1 MAKFDPAEAQAI
13 IDEYNQKLA
22 DGIPIDADLAKAMK
36 DASTGIKNYTDN
48 LKNSLDQLKGSALKM
63 GSALIK
69 GESGLSV
76 YNDTVEAGGQALGD
90 FAQKVPIVGDALK
103 KAANA
108 AAKAVTIINKQADAL
123 FQNYQDI
130 SRSGLVIG
138 MSDTFKN
145 LESAGYTVAEIKEF
159 GTLMKENAT
168 TLATFGGTAAQG
180 AKQFADVAETIKNSD
195 LETNFMRMGMTV
207 NDINSG
213 VTNYIKIQQLSGS
226 TRTQTNNELVESAK
240 DFIMEQDRLTK
251 LTGLNAE
258 QQNKVYEHALAQE
271 QFNAKTQ
278 ELQQRADA
286 GDESAKAE
294 IKRNKEIIEFAF
306 AKGGQHM
313 ADDASQFLAGAVNS
327 PGYQRFQRGL
337 PKAAESITTG
347 VMNAGVIQ
355 KQMVEG
361 AKDTAGEQSMLG
373 TVGKFSKTYGDMHEY
388 AKMAA
393 GTVRDVTKSQ
403 ETITAQQQDQID
415 AVDSQTGSQV
425 KLRQS
430 QRDTTQSLDKLTNLG
445 VKPVTAGFKALTSI
459 AQQIIGTAGQ
469 VAGKEGQIGG
479 GSTLL
484 QKVGIGGTPSGSAPS
499 APTSAPS
506 APSSAGVAT
515 TGTSAAPVSAPTTAP
530 SAPVSAPSPAS
541 AATPGASAAP
551 TLIEKAKDIITG
563 AASAG
568 ASAASGVVSA
578 AGGTLVAGMDAV
590 KQMIIKHEGL
600 RTRPYQDSL
609 GLWTV
614 GVGHLIGDGKSL
626 PSDMNREFS
635 QKEVMDMF
643 EQDFAKHYSIAQ
655 RTPGWDK
662 ANEAGKGAMI
672 DLAFNMGQWWNKF
685 PNTAK
690 ALAAGDFSG
699 AAAGL
704 RDSKWFQQ
712 VGNRGKEITSLMAQ
726 AGSGGGKMQSAANG
740 GVLSGPKGGYTA
752 MLHGSEAV
760 VPLPDGRTIP
770 VQNMGAEDDSFEI
783 SKLTT
788 MKIAKL
794 EQLINGMQKH
804 SDTSRKIL
812 QRQS

>member
-1 MAKFDPAEAQAI
+1 MAKFDPSEAQAI

-22 DGIPIDADLAKAMK
+22 DGIPIDADLTKAMK

-76 YNDTVEAGGQALGD
+76 YNDTVEAGGQALGN

-108 AAKAVTIINKQADAL
+108 AAKAITIINKQADAL
-123 FQNYQDI
+123 FQNYQSI
-130 SRSGLVIG
+130 SRSGLVTG

-145 LESAGYTVAEIKEF
+145 LESAGYTVAEIKEY
-159 GTLMKENAT
+159 GTLMEKNAT

-180 AKQFADVAETIKNSD
+180 AKQFADVASSIKNSE
-195 LETNFMRMGMTV
+195 LETNFMNMGMTV

-213 VTNYIKIQQLSGS
+213 IANYIKIQQLSGS
-226 TRTQTNNELVESAK
+226 TRTQTNNELLESAK
-240 DFIMEQDRLTK
+240 DFMMEQDRLTK

-258 QQNKVYEHALAQE
+258 QQNKVYEHALAQQ

-278 ELQQRADA
+278 ELQQKADA

-337 PKAAESITTG
+337 PKAAESITKG
-347 VMNAGVIQ
+347 VKDAGTIQ

-373 TVGKFSKTYGDMHEY
+373 TVGNFSKTYGDMHEY
-388 AKMAA
+388 AKMAS
-393 GTVRDVTKSQ
+393 GTIKDATKSQ
-403 ETITAQQQDQID
+403 ETITAQQKDQID
-415 AVDSQTGSQV
+415 AVDGQTGSQV
-425 KLRQS
+425 KLRQN

-445 VKPVTAGFKALTSI
+445 VKPVTAIFKTLTSV
-459 AQQIIGTAGQ
+459 AQQIVGTAGQ

-484 QKVGIGGTPSGSAPS
+484 QKAVGGGAPSSSVTVEAAPTS
-499 APTSAPS
+499 APTSAPAAPTSAPAS
-506 APSSAGVAT
+506 APSSAPVPAGTATPGV
-515 TGTSAAPVSAPTTAP
+515 SAAPSV
-530 SAPVSAPSPAS
+530 
-541 AATPGASAAP
+541 
-551 TLIEKAKDIITG
+551 IEKAKDIISG
-563 AASAG
+563 AAGAG

-600 RTRPYQDSL
+600 KTRPYQDSL

-614 GVGHLIGDGKSL
+614 GVGHLIGNGKSL

-690 ALAAGDFSG
+690 ALAAGDFAG

-712 VGNRGKEITSLMAQ
+712 VGNRGQEITSLMAQ
-726 AGSGGGKMQSAANG
+726 AGAGGGKMQSAANG
-740 GVLSGPKGGYTA
+740 GILSGPKGGYAA
-752 MLHGSEAV
+752 MLHGNEAV

-770 VQNMGAEDDSFEI
+770 VQNIGADDNSFEI
-783 SKLTT
+783 NKLTT

>member
-1 MAKFDPAEAQAI
+1 MAKFDPAAAQAI

-22 DGIPIDADLAKAMK
+22 DGIPIDADLTKAMK

-76 YNDTVEAGGQALGD
+76 YNDTVEAGGQALGN
-90 FAQKVPIVGDALK
+90 FAQQVPIVGDALK

-108 AAKAVTIINKQADAL
+108 AAKAITIINKQADAL
-123 FQNYQDI
+123 FQNYQSI
-130 SRSGLVIG
+130 SRSGLVTG

-145 LESAGYTVAEIKEF
+145 LESAGYTVAEIKEY
-159 GTLMKENAT
+159 GSLMKENAT

-180 AKQFADVAETIKNSD
+180 AKQFSDVAASIKNSD
-195 LETNFMRMGMTV
+195 LETNFMNMGMTV

-213 VTNYIKIQQLSGS
+213 IANYIKLQQLSGS
-226 TRTQTNNELVESAK
+226 TKTQTNDELKESAR

-258 QQNKVYEHALAQE
+258 QQNKVYEHALAQQ

-337 PKAAESITTG
+337 PKAAESITKG
-347 VMNAGVIQ
+347 VKDAGVIQ

-373 TVGKFSKTYGDMHEY
+373 TVGNFSKTYGDMHEY
-388 AKMAA
+388 AKMAS
-393 GTVRDVTKSQ
+393 GTIKDATKSQ

-425 KLRQS
+425 KLRQN

-445 VKPVTAGFKALTSI
+445 VKPVTAVFKALTSV
-459 AQQIIGTAGQ
+459 AQQIVGTAGQ
-469 VAGKEGQIGG
+469 VAGKEGQVGG

-484 QKVGIGGTPSGSAPS
+484 QKAVGGGAPASSVTVEAAPSGPSLPAAAPS
-499 APTSAPS
+499 
-506 APSSAGVAT
+506 
-515 TGTSAAPVSAPTTAP
+515 TAP
-530 SAPVSAPSPAS
+530 SAPVSAPSPAG
-541 AATPGASAAP
+541 AATPGASTAP
-551 TLIEKAKDIITG
+551 SIIEKAKDIISG
-563 AASAG
+563 AAGAG
-568 ASAASGVVSA
+568 ASAAGGVVSA

-600 RTRPYQDSL
+600 KTRPYQDSL

-614 GVGHLIGDGKSL
+614 GVGHLIGNGKSL

-690 ALAAGDFSG
+690 ALAAGDFAG

-712 VGNRGKEITSLMAQ
+712 VGNRGKEVASLMAQ

-740 GVLSGPKGGYTA
+740 GILSGPKGGYAA
-752 MLHGSEAV
+752 MLHGNEAV

-770 VQNMGAEDDSFEI
+770 IQNIGADDNSFEI
-783 SKLTT
+783 NKLTT